1 MNLLLALL
9 LVTQGAAPLRKSDL
23 VRLLSA
29 SAMSSVEL
37 AQFVGR
43 NCLTFEPTERDR
55 TDFRR
60 LGADRAL
67 LDAVDRCARRTTI
80 TPVVAPPRPQPV
92 PARRAVSPVR
102 SAFATGGGQRGPA
115 GSRLPRA
122 LVFDARDSVGVPI
135 AGVPIVFVGINARID
150 PDTATT
156 NASGEVRVGVSL
168 GPRAGPATV
177 LAAAGDVE
185 KQVAFNVAPGP
196 AAQLVIQCDQKSV
209 TGHFVV
215 RPDTVIDLRVTAQD
229 GFGNATALLEL
240 RGAVADARIFRVLRV
255 TQDSL
260 AGTLALKPDQPG
272 TTSLAV
278 IANGMRQYFT
288 VTVPPRAA
296 PGKVDCP

>member
-67 LDAVDRCARRTTI
+67 LDAVDRCARRTTV

-92 PARRAVSPVR
+92 PARPAVSPVR

-122 LVFDARDSVGVPI
+122 LVFDARDSLGVPI

-177 LAAAGDVE
+177 LAAA
-185 KQVAFNVAPGP
+185 
-196 AAQLVIQCDQKSV
+196 
-209 TGHFVV
+209 
-215 RPDTVIDLRVTAQD
+215 
-229 GFGNATALLEL
+229 
-240 RGAVADARIFRVLRV
+240 GAVADARIFRVLRV

-296 PGKVDCP
+296 PGKTDCP